1 MKNCRTICLGQKR
14 ETPLRQW
21 PDDSLVVTLGDR
33 RQLVHVLLTRL
44 RYAVQ
49 IEEELLV
56 AAWRGHKDMPGF
68 TGADIW
74 VDDLGGY
81 SCEFRR
87 FKFRGDTRFHFSSKR
102 QQKVAI
108 ACREFCGRCRR

>member
-1 MKNCRTICLGQKR
+1 MSVIA
-14 ETPLRQW
+14 PA
-21 PDDSLVVTLGDR
+21 SGDR

-68 TGADIW
+68 TDADICEAVADICEAVNDAPWNYHAGAGADNFGLI
-74 VDDLGGY
+74 
-81 SCEFRR
+81 
-87 FKFRGDTRFHFSSKR
+87 
-102 QQKVAI
+102 
-108 ACREFCGRCRR
+108 CR

>member
-1 MKNCRTICLGQKR
+1 M
-14 ETPLRQW
+14 
-21 PDDSLVVTLGDR
+21 VVTLGDR

-68 TGADIW
+68 TDADICEAVNDAPWNYHAGAGADNFGLI
-74 VDDLGGY
+74 
-81 SCEFRR
+81 
-87 FKFRGDTRFHFSSKR
+87 
-102 QQKVAI
+102 
-108 ACREFCGRCRR
+108 CR